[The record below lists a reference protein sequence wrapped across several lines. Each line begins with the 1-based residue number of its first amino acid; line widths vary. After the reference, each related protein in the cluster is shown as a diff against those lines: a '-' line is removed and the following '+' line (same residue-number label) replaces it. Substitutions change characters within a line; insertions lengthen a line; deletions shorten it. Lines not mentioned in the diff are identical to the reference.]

1 MLQRVLAVS
10 FAQVLRSVFVI
21 LLPLAFIS
29 LIAWATAGS
38 VTGNTSDPIRAA
50 IWLWLGA
57 HHLPFHLNGS
67 TVGYLSYLPI
77 GAMLIPFFALRAGFG
92 RALDKLH
99 GDFHNINSVRTVFA
113 GQYALIATALALVS
127 RSANVSAQWYLTPIF
142 TFAIAYLAS
151 LTSVSRLRISQAASL
166 ASRVVA
172 IALGFSFIVLALLI
186 FTNISTFKNISI
198 VLQPG
203 ILGSL
208 LLFALNAFYLPN
220 AALAILGYFT
230 GTGFAIGA
238 GTLVSPFTHRLGELP
253 ALPLLAALPTTSSRW
268 ALLAVVLVI
277 ALGAALAIWA
287 QSSSTTTLI
296 QSFLLT
302 LISFALLSYLASGSL
317 MTPAMSAVGLSIWK
331 FTLSIGAELAI
342 GIALVVLLPQ
352 IRIRT
357 ALMRSHD

>member
-38 VTGNTSDPIRAA
+38 ITGNTSDPIRAA
-50 IWLWLGA
+50 LWLWLGA
-57 HHLPFHLNGS
+57 HHVPFFLNGS
-67 TVGYLSYLPI
+67 TIGYLSFLPI
-77 GAMLIPFFALRAGFG
+77 GAMLIPFFALRVGFSK
-92 RALDKLH
+92 ALSKLH
-99 GDFHNINSVRTVFA
+99 GDFHNLNSVRAIFA
-113 GQYALIATALALVS
+113 IEYALVATVLAISS
-127 RSANVSAQWYLTPIF
+127 RSTTVSPQWYLTPL
-142 TFAIAYLAS
+142 FAFVIAYFAS
-151 LTSVSRLRISQAASL
+151 LTAGTRLRISQALSL
-166 ASRVVA
+166 ASRALA
-172 IALGFSFIVLALLI
+172 ILLGFSFIVLALLI
-186 FTNISTFKNISI
+186 FTNISTFKNITT

-203 ILGSL
+203 IFGSL

-238 GTLVSPFTHRLGELP
+238 GTLVSPFVHRLGELP

-268 ALLAVVLVI
+268 ALIAVALVV
-277 ALGAALAIWA
+277 AVGAALAIWA
-287 QSSSTTTLI
+287 QSASTATLL
-296 QSFLLT
+296 QSLVLV
-302 LISFALLSYLASGSL
+302 LIGSAFLSYLASGAL

-331 FTLSIGAELAI
+331 FTLSLGLEVALGA
-342 GIALVVLLPQ
+342 ALIVLLPQ

-357 ALMRSHD
+357 SR

>member
-10 FAQVLRSVFVI
+10 FAQVLRSISVI

-38 VTGNTSDPIRAA
+38 ATGNTSDPIRAA
-50 IWLWLGA
+50 LWLWLGA

-92 RALDKLH
+92 KALSKLH
-99 GDFHNINSVRTVFA
+99 GDFHNINSVRTIFA
-113 GQYALIATALALVS
+113 GQYALIATLLSFVS
-127 RSANVSAQWYLTPIF
+127 RSATVSAQWYLTPLF
-142 TFAIAYLAS
+142 TFVIAYLAA
-151 LTSVSRLRISQAASL
+151 LTAGSRVRISQAASL
-166 ASRVVA
+166 ASRVA
-172 IALGFSFIVLALLI
+172 ALALGFSFIVLALLI

-203 ILGSL
+203 IFGSL

-238 GTLVSPFTHRLGELP
+238 GTLVSPFAHRLGELP

-287 QSSSTTTLI
+287 QSSS
-296 QSFLLT
+296 
-302 LISFALLSYLASGSL
+302 
-317 MTPAMSAVGLSIWK
+317 
-331 FTLSIGAELAI
+331 
-342 GIALVVLLPQ
+342 
-352 IRIRT
+352 
-357 ALMRSHD
+357 

>member
-10 FAQVLRSVFVI
+10 FAQVLRSIFVI

-38 VTGNTSDPIRAA
+38 ITGNTSDPIRAA

-57 HHLPFHLNGS
+57 HHLPFHLNAT

-77 GAMLIPFFALRAGFG
+77 GAMLIPFFALRVGFG
-92 RALDKLH
+92 KALSKLH
-99 GDFHNINSVRTVFA
+99 GDFHNINSVRTIFA
-113 GQYALIATALALVS
+113 GQYALIATVLALVS
-127 RSANVSAQWYLTPIF
+127 RSIGVSAQWYLTPIF
-142 TFAIAYLAS
+142 TFALAYLAA
-151 LTSVSRLRISQAASL
+151 LTAGSRFRISQAASL
-166 ASRVVA
+166 ASRVIA

-203 ILGSL
+203 IFGSL

-253 ALPLLAALPTTSSRW
+253 ALPLLPTTSSRW
-268 ALLAVVLVI
+268 ALLVVVLVI
-277 ALGAALAIWA
+277 ALGAAMALWA

-296 QSFLLT
+296 QSFVLT

-331 FTLSIGAELAI
+331 FTLSTGVELAI

-352 IRIRT
+352 IRIRVK
-357 ALMRSHD
+357 R

>member
-38 VTGNTSDPIRAA
+38 ITGNTSDPIRAA
-50 IWLWLGA
+50 LWLWLGA
-57 HHLPFHLNGS
+57 HHVPFFLNGS
-67 TVGYLSYLPI
+67 TIGYLSFLPI
-77 GAMLIPFFALRAGFG
+77 GAMLIPFFALRVGFSK
-92 RALDKLH
+92 ALSKLH
-99 GDFHNINSVRTVFA
+99 GDFHNLNSVRAIFA
-113 GQYALIATALALVS
+113 IEYALVATVLAISS
-127 RSANVSAQWYLTPIF
+127 RSTTVSPQWYLTPL
-142 TFAIAYLAS
+142 FAFVIAYFAS
-151 LTSVSRLRISQAASL
+151 LTAGTRLRISQALSL
-166 ASRVVA
+166 ASRALA
-172 IALGFSFIVLALLI
+172 ILLGFSFIFLALLI
-186 FTNISTFKNISI
+186 FTNISTFKNITT

-203 ILGSL
+203 IFGSL

-238 GTLVSPFTHRLGELP
+238 GTLVSPFVHRLGELP

-268 ALLAVVLVI
+268 ALIAVALVV
-277 ALGAALAIWA
+277 AVGAALAIWA
-287 QSSSTTTLI
+287 QSASTATLL
-296 QSFLLT
+296 QSLVLV
-302 LISFALLSYLASGSL
+302 LIGSAFLSYLASGAL

-331 FTLSIGAELAI
+331 FTLSLGLEVALGA
-342 GIALVVLLPQ
+342 ALIVLLPQ

-357 ALMRSHD
+357 SR

>member
-1 MLQRVLAVS
+1 
-10 FAQVLRSVFVI
+10 
-21 LLPLAFIS
+21 
-29 LIAWATAGS
+29 
-38 VTGNTSDPIRAA
+38 
-50 IWLWLGA
+50 
-57 HHLPFHLNGS
+57 
-67 TVGYLSYLPI
+67 
-77 GAMLIPFFALRAGFG
+77 
-92 RALDKLH
+92 
-99 GDFHNINSVRTVFA
+99 
-113 GQYALIATALALVS
+113 
-127 RSANVSAQWYLTPIF
+127 
-142 TFAIAYLAS
+142 
-151 LTSVSRLRISQAASL
+151 L
-166 ASRVVA
+166 ASRVIA

-203 ILGSL
+203 IFGSL

-238 GTLVSPFTHRLGELP
+238 GTLISPFTHHLGELP

-268 ALLAVVLVI
+268 ALLVVVLVI
-277 ALGAALAIWA
+277 ALGAAMALWA

-296 QSFLLT
+296 QSFVLT

-331 FTLSIGAELAI
+331 FTLSTGVELAI

-352 IRIRT
+352 IRIRVK
-357 ALMRSHD
+357 R

>member
-57 HHLPFHLNGS
+57 HHLPFHLNSS

-77 GAMLIPFFALRAGFG
+77 GAMLIPFFALRIGFAK
-92 RALDKLH
+92 ALSKLH
-99 GDFHNINSVRTVFA
+99 GDFHNINSVRTIFA
-113 GQYALIATALALVS
+113 GQYALVATALALLS
-127 RSANVSAQWYLTPIF
+127 RSANVSAQWYLAPIF
-142 TFAIAYLAS
+142 SFAIAYLAS
-151 LTSVSRLRISQAASL
+151 LTSGTRIRISNAATL
-166 ASRVVA
+166 ASRVIA
-172 IALGFSFIVLALLI
+172 IALGAAFIILALLI

-203 ILGSL
+203 VFGSL

-220 AALAILGYFT
+220 AALSVLGYFT

-238 GTLVSPFTHRLGELP
+238 GTLLSPFAHRLGELP
-253 ALPLLAALPTTSSRW
+253 ALPLLAVLPTTSSRW
-268 ALLAVVLVI
+268 ALLAVIAII
-277 ALGAALAIWA
+277 ALGAALALWA
-287 QSSSTTTLI
+287 QSSTVLI
-296 QSFLLT
+296 QSFILT
-302 LISFALLSYLASGSL
+302 LIATTLLSYLASGSL

-331 FTLSIGAELAI
+331 FTLSIGVELAI
-342 GIALVVLLPQ
+342 GIALVVLVPQ
-352 IRIRT
+352 IRIRV
-357 ALMRSHD
+357 RR

>member
-38 VTGNTSDPIRAA
+38 ITGNTSDPIRAA
-50 IWLWLGA
+50 LWLWLGA
-57 HHLPFHLNGS
+57 HHVPFFLNGS
-67 TVGYLSYLPI
+67 TIGYLSFLPI
-77 GAMLIPFFALRAGFG
+77 GAMLIPFFALRVGFSK
-92 RALDKLH
+92 ALSKLH
-99 GDFHNINSVRTVFA
+99 GDFHNLNSVRVIFA
-113 GQYALIATALALVS
+113 IEYALVATVLALSS
-127 RSANVSAQWYLTPIF
+127 RSTTVSPQWYLTPL
-142 TFAIAYLAS
+142 FAFVIAYFAS
-151 LTSVSRLRISQAASL
+151 LTAGTRLRISQALSL
-166 ASRVVA
+166 ASRALA
-172 IALGFSFIVLALLI
+172 ILLGFSFIVLALLI
-186 FTNISTFKNISI
+186 FTNISTFKNITT

-203 ILGSL
+203 IFGSL

-238 GTLVSPFTHRLGELP
+238 GTLVSPFVHRLGELP

-268 ALLAVVLVI
+268 ALIAVALVV
-277 ALGAALAIWA
+277 AVGAALAIWA
-287 QSSSTTTLI
+287 QSASTATLL
-296 QSFLLT
+296 QSLVLV
-302 LISFALLSYLASGSL
+302 LIGSAFLSYLASGAL

-331 FTLSIGAELAI
+331 FTLSLGLEVALGA
-342 GIALVVLLPQ
+342 ALIVLLPQ

-357 ALMRSHD
+357 SR

>member
-38 VTGNTSDPIRAA
+38 ITGNTSDPIRAA

-67 TVGYLSYLPI
+67 TIGYLSYLPI
-77 GAMLIPFFALRAGFG
+77 GAMLIPFFALRVGFAK
-92 RALDKLH
+92 ALSKLH
-99 GDFHNINSVRTVFA
+99 GDFHNINSVRTIFA
-113 GQYALIATALALVS
+113 GQYALLATVLAILS
-127 RSANVSAQWYLTPIF
+127 RSVTVSPQWYLTPVF
-142 TFAIAYLAS
+142 TFVIAYLAS
-151 LTSVSRLRISQAASL
+151 LTAGSRVRFSQAVSL
-166 ASRVVA
+166 ATRVIA
-172 IALGFSFIVLALLI
+172 IALGAGFIVLAILI
-186 FTNISTFKNISI
+186 FTNVSTFKNIAI

-203 ILGSL
+203 VFGSI

-220 AALAILGYFT
+220 ATLAILGYFT

-253 ALPLLAALPTTSSRW
+253 ALPLLAILPTTSSRW
-268 ALLAVVLVI
+268 ALLAILLII

-287 QSSSTTTLI
+287 QSSSTTILI
-296 QSFLLT
+296 QSLVLA
-302 LISFALLSYLASGSL
+302 LIALACLSYLASGSL
-317 MTPAMSAVGLSIWK
+317 MTPAMSAIGLSIWK
-331 FTLSIGAELAI
+331 FTLSIGLELAI
-342 GIALVVLLPQ
+342 GIALVALLPQ
-352 IRIRT
+352 IRIRV
-357 ALMRSHD
+357 RR

>member
-10 FAQVLRSVFVI
+10 FAQVLRSIFVI

-77 GAMLIPFFALRAGFG
+77 GAMLIPFFAVRVGFG
-92 RALDKLH
+92 KALSKLH
-99 GDFHNINSVRTVFA
+99 GDFHNINSVRTIFA
-113 GQYALIATALALVS
+113 GQYALIATLLALVS
-127 RSANVSAQWYLTPIF
+127 RSANVSAQWYLTPLF
-142 TFAIAYLAS
+142 TFVIAYLAS
-151 LTSVSRLRISQAASL
+151 LTSGSRFRISQAASL

-253 ALPLLAALPTTSSRW
+253 ALPLLAVLPTTSSRW
-268 ALLAVVLVI
+268 ALLAVVLVV

-287 QSSSTTTLI
+287 QSSSTTALI
-296 QSFLLT
+296 QSFVLT

-331 FTLSIGAELAI
+331 FTLSTGVELAI
-342 GIALVVLLPQ
+342 GVALVVLLPQ
-352 IRIRT
+352 IRIRVK
-357 ALMRSHD
+357 R

>member
-38 VTGNTSDPIRAA
+38 ITGNTSDPIRAA
-50 IWLWLGA
+50 LWLWLGA
-57 HHLPFHLNGS
+57 HHVPFFLNGS
-67 TVGYLSYLPI
+67 TVGYLSFLPI
-77 GAMLIPFFALRAGFG
+77 GAMLIPFFALRVGFSK
-92 RALDKLH
+92 ALSKLH
-99 GDFHNINSVRTVFA
+99 GDFHNLNSVRVIFA
-113 GQYALIATALALVS
+113 IEYALVATVLALSS
-127 RSANVSAQWYLTPIF
+127 RSATVSPQWYLTPL
-142 TFAIAYLAS
+142 FAFVIAYFAS
-151 LTSVSRLRISQAASL
+151 LTAGTRLRISQALSL
-166 ASRVVA
+166 ASRALA
-172 IALGFSFIVLALLI
+172 ILLGFSFIVLALLI
-186 FTNISTFKNISI
+186 FTNISTFKNITT

-203 ILGSL
+203 IFGSL

-238 GTLVSPFTHRLGELP
+238 GTLVSPFVHRLGELP

-268 ALLAVVLVI
+268 ALIAVALVV
-277 ALGAALAIWA
+277 AVGAALAIWA
-287 QSSSTTTLI
+287 QNASTATLL
-296 QSFLLT
+296 QSLVLV
-302 LISFALLSYLASGSL
+302 LIGCAFFSYLASGAL

-331 FTLSIGAELAI
+331 FTLSLGFEVALGA
-342 GIALVVLLPQ
+342 ALIVLLPQ

-357 ALMRSHD
+357 SR